1 MKNLPLIE
9 VTELIK
15 GIESSDNFQDD
26 LSIADLNGDLINYE
40 EKRLEHSTPMRLN
53 ALLMILVQEGTAD
66 ISVDYIPYKIEKNT
80 FITLMP
86 THIIQVSKVSK
97 DLRGRLLIVSRSFLD
112 GYTTPAGKKNSMVHY
127 MQIRK
132 NPCAA
137 MSAEETE
144 HISGQFSI
152 LREKMK
158 LRTHFFQKEALQNA
172 LVGFFIELANIFMG
186 KKELMTAPTLSRK
199 EELFEQF
206 LQLLFEHCKEQHV
219 VTFYAEKLFIT
230 PQYLSLILKELTGKS
245 ANKWIDDALIVEA
258 KMLLK
263 APQATVQQVADILH
277 FSDQSTFGKF
287 FKKHMGISPMEY
299 RKSLSGIFYTLA
311 ELIPVDQLT
320 SPVENAG
327 YTEDYE
333 CICRRPERVGKN
345 HYSGYQDQS
354 RHQVEPQ
361 RYIAPFPCGYQ

>member
-9 VTELIK
+9 VAELIK

-26 LSIADLNGDLINYE
+26 FSIADLNGDLINYE
-40 EKRLEHSTPMRLN
+40 EKGLEHSTPMRLN
-53 ALLMILVQEGTAD
+53 ALLMILVQEGTAE
-66 ISVDYIPYKIEKNT
+66 ISVDYIPYKIERNT

-97 DLRGRLLIVSRSFLD
+97 ELRGRLMIVSRPFLE
-112 GYTTPAGKKNSMVHY
+112 GCSTSSQKKNASMMHY

-132 NPCAA
+132 NPCA
-137 MSAEETE
+137 MISQEETE
-144 HISGQFSI
+144 HVSRQFSI
-152 LREKMK
+152 LREKTK

-172 LVGFFIELANIFMG
+172 LIGLFIELANIFMG
-186 KKELMTAPTLSRK
+186 KKDLMTAPTLSRK

-263 APQATVQQVADILH
+263 APQATVQQVADQLH

-299 RKSLSGIFYTLA
+299 RKS
-311 ELIPVDQLT
+311 
-320 SPVENAG
+320 
-327 YTEDYE
+327 
-333 CICRRPERVGKN
+333 
-345 HYSGYQDQS
+345 
-354 RHQVEPQ
+354 
-361 RYIAPFPCGYQ
+361 

>member
-1 MKNLPLIE
+1 
-9 VTELIK
+9 
-15 GIESSDNFQDD
+15 
-26 LSIADLNGDLINYE
+26 
-40 EKRLEHSTPMRLN
+40 
-53 ALLMILVQEGTAD
+53 
-66 ISVDYIPYKIEKNT
+66 
-80 FITLMP
+80 
-86 THIIQVSKVSK
+86 
-97 DLRGRLLIVSRSFLD
+97 
-112 GYTTPAGKKNSMVHY
+112 MVHY

-172 LVGFFIELANIFMG
+172 LIGFFIELANIFMG

-230 PQYLSLILKELTGKS
+230 PQYLSLILKELTGRS

-299 RKSLSGIFYTLA
+299 RKS
-311 ELIPVDQLT
+311 
-320 SPVENAG
+320 
-327 YTEDYE
+327 
-333 CICRRPERVGKN
+333 
-345 HYSGYQDQS
+345 
-354 RHQVEPQ
+354 
-361 RYIAPFPCGYQ
+361 